1 MPMRVVPSFQPRPG
15 SFTEALM
22 IRQSL
27 PELAKDAK
35 MQEEAL
41 DCYKRVRDEIKAF
54 VLTLSESLTM
64 LEGQLLRYQGM
75 A

>member
-1 MPMRVVPSFQPRPG
+1 
-15 SFTEALM
+15 M